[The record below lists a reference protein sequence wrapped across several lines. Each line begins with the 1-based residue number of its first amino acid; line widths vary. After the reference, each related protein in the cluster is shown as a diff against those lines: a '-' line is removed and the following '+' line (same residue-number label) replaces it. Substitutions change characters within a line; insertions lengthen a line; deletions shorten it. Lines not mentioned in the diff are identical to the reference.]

1 MVIDWKDIAGAGSS
15 CFLSFLA
22 SILLFSVA
30 QLGWEFFR
38 STPWRTV
45 LGGMKGQENMSCGWL
60 IRLGALCCLF
70 YSFCL
75 VGVGNLEECLGFQR
89 IAGYAEVV
97 ICLVP
102 SLVLAATI
110 HPVCATTCLLFSV
123 FSTWCF
129 HQVAQHVYFK
139 KTRQV

>member
-1 MVIDWKDIAGAGSS
+1 MTSRRDWKDIAGAGSS

-38 STPWRTV
+38 STPWRTI
-45 LGGMKGQENMSCGWL
+45 LG
-60 IRLGALCCLF
+60 GALCCLF

-102 SLVLAATI
+102 SLGLAATI
-110 HPVCATTCLLFSV
+110 HPVCATTCLLFSM